1 MRLELA
7 VAEVFAMNDE
17 SMPVES
23 IALPAP
29 PRGIAPSTTQRLVE
43 EMIALRESTGRQLKF
58 FEQTILKLREESQ
71 TNFSNFVGETT
82 RAYQSMRQELHGE
95 KRHALALQ
103 NELLE
108 VALDLARIV
117 AARPAADDAKALG
130 AWAESVAVLS
140 RKVEAMLTRL
150 GIQIYHAIIG
160 SAYNPALHER
170 VGNRRVEGMGPLLV
184 AEEREPGWASQQPEF
199 VLRRPKILVTE

>member
-1 MRLELA
+1 MA
-7 VAEVFAMNDE
+7 DSDV
-17 SMPVES
+17 PVETTPPS
-23 IALPAP
+23 AP

-43 EMIALRESTGRQLKF
+43 EVIALRETTGRQLKF
-58 FEQTILKLREESQ
+58 FEQTLLKQRDESQ
-71 TNFSNFVGETT
+71 ANFNNFVNETT

-108 VALDLARIV
+108 VALDLTRIV
-117 AARPAADDAKALG
+117 TARPTGDDLKSMQ

-140 RKVEAMLTRL
+140 RKIDAMLTRL
-150 GIQIYHAIIG
+150 GIQIYHAVIG
-160 SAYNPALHER
+160 SAYSPALHER

-184 AEEREPGWASQQPEF
+184 AEEMEPGWASQQPEF
-199 VLRRPKILVTE
+199 VLRRPKVFVTE

>member
-1 MRLELA
+1 M
-7 VAEVFAMNDE
+7 AENDR
-17 SMPVES
+17 PVETMPPS
-23 IALPAP
+23 PP
-29 PRGIAPSTTQRLVE
+29 PRGIAPSTTQRLIE
-43 EMIALRESTGRQLKF
+43 EVIALRESTGRQLKF
-58 FEQTILKLREESQ
+58 FEQTMLKVREESQ
-71 TNFSNFVGETT
+71 ANFNNFVNETT

-108 VALDLARIV
+108 VALDLTRIV
-117 AARPAADDAKALG
+117 MARPPGDDPKALH

-140 RKVEAMLTRL
+140 RKVDAMLTRL
-150 GIQIYHAIIG
+150 GIQVYHAVVG

-184 AEEREPGWASQQPEF
+184 AEEMEPGWASQQPEF
-199 VLRRPKILVTE
+199 VLRRPKVFVTE

>member
-1 MRLELA
+1 MT
-7 VAEVFAMNDE
+7 DD
-17 SMPVES
+17 SKPVETMPL
-23 IALPAP
+23 APP

-43 EMIALRESTGRQLKF
+43 EIIALRESTGRQLKF

-71 TNFSNFVGETT
+71 TNFNNFVGETT

-117 AARPAADDAKALG
+117 AARPAGDEPRALA
-130 AWAESVAVLS
+130 AWAESVSVLL
-140 RKVEAMLTRL
+140 RKVEAMLVRL
-150 GIQIYHAIIG
+150 GIQPYHAVIG
-160 SAYNPALHER
+160 SPYNPALHER
-170 VGNRRVEGMGPLLV
+170 VGNRTVEGMGPLLV

-199 VLRRPKILVTE
+199 VLRRPKVLVTE

>member
-1 MRLELA
+1 VEN
-7 VAEVFAMNDE
+7 VVEV
-17 SMPVES
+17 SMPEDNSPVET
-23 IALPAP
+23 IALST
-29 PRGIAPSTTQRLVE
+29 PRGVAPSTTRRLIE

-58 FEQTILKLREESQ
+58 FEQTMLKLRDESQ
-71 TNFSNFVGETT
+71 TNFNNFVGETT

-108 VALDLARIV
+108 VALDLTRIML
-117 AARPAADDAKALG
+117 ARPTGDDQKSMQ
-130 AWAESVAVLS
+130 AWAESVAILS
-140 RKVEAMLTRL
+140 RKVDAMLMRL
-150 GIQIYHAIIG
+150 GIQTYHAVIG

-184 AEEREPGWASQQPEF
+184 AEEMEPGWASQQPEF
-199 VLRRPKILVTE
+199 VLRRPKVFVTE